1 MKSFFAGLGFGA
13 VVGLLVAPKRGK
25 ETRADVGSRA
35 QRFIRAAADVI
46 AGRPRDR
53 QLPTFSKKSPASA
66 PLPRTVTEPDSAAEA
81 LNTATRDQLMA
92 VHGVG
97 EVLADRIIQDRPY
110 ESASQVVERGILPE
124 STFVQLRRELLD
136 KGA

>member
-1 MKSFFAGLGFGA
+1 
-13 VVGLLVAPKRGK
+13 
-25 ETRADVGSRA
+25 
-35 QRFIRAAADVI
+35 VI

-53 QLPTFSKKSPASA
+53 QLPIFSKKSPASA
-66 PLPRTVTEPDSAAEA
+66 PVSRRVTETDNAVEA

-97 EVLADRIIQDRPY
+97 EVLADRIIQNRPY

>member
-13 VVGLLVAPKRGK
+13 FVGLLVAPKGGK
-25 ETRADVGSRA
+25 ETRADVGRRA
-35 QRFIRAAADVI
+35 QRVIRAAADVI

-53 QLPTFSKKSPASA
+53 QLPIFSKKSPAAA
-66 PLPRTVTEPDSAAEA
+66 PLPRAVTETDSAAEA

-92 VHGVG
+92 VHGIG
-97 EVLADRIIQDRPY
+97 EVLADRIIQNRPY
-110 ESASQVVERGILPE
+110 ESASQVVERGILSE
-124 STFVQLRRELLD
+124 RTFVLLRRELLD

>member
-25 ETRADVGSRA
+25 ETRADVGRRA
-35 QRFIRAAADVI
+35 QRFIRSATDVI

-53 QLPTFSKKSPASA
+53 QLPIFSKKSRASA
-66 PLPRTVTEPDSAAEA
+66 PVSRRVTETDNAAEA

-92 VHGVG
+92 VHGIG
-97 EVLADRIIQDRPY
+97 EVLADRIIQNRPY

>member
-1 MKSFFAGLGFGA
+1 M
-13 VVGLLVAPKRGK
+13 
-25 ETRADVGSRA
+25 ETDN
-35 QRFIRAAADVI
+35 
-46 AGRPRDR
+46 
-53 QLPTFSKKSPASA
+53 
-66 PLPRTVTEPDSAAEA
+66 AAEA

-92 VHGVG
+92 VHGIG
-97 EVLADRIIQDRPY
+97 EVLADRIIQNRPY